1 MRIPLPEQSLR
12 IPFWQRHEVVC
23 SRTCHILQLV
33 SCLCDRLEETATSRE
48 GKSSYRKKEK
58 TGNRVR
64 NFPKRTMSDGSEPSF
79 YFIYHL
85 TKKFR
90 QKKQQ
95 PGYRCSFVLVSDW
108 FMTTKLNVASVS

>member
-90 QKKQQ
+90 QKK
-95 PGYRCSFVLVSDW
+95 
-108 FMTTKLNVASVS
+108 TTTIIP